1 MKDKHYKLMNQ
12 EDKEEW
18 ERLYD
23 TSLVSIFTIPFMMIK
38 VIYASV
44 VFLLLFTLV
53 IKDYISNYEEYLG
66 NIFIIITSSIQFS
79 VTLLA
84 LFHIAWLIGLIVL
97 RILENKWIK
106 NRGYDIKFR
115 EYDLEILK
123 KRND

>member
-1 MKDKHYKLMNQ
+1 MNQ

-84 LFHIAWLIGLIVL
+84 LFYIAWLIGLIVL